1 MHLAD
6 LEKVPRGPQW
16 DRGPQFGKHFYI
28 NILII
33 LNYLYRLY
41 SMRLKN
47 TNKQT
52 YQWIVGRKS

>member
-52 YQWIVGRKS
+52 YQ